1 MKRAR
6 IAALLGL
13 LGCAIG
19 VTSFVVA
26 LINLPQAT
34 VYAATQSTG
43 FRWERETGAQKLTPT
58 TSTALTIPAGTTN
71 AEFYVEGGDVLIRWN
86 GTAPVDSATG
96 AMKWPQGHFR
106 KEEND
111 RAKLTGLRLL
121 CASCTVWVNYSRE
134 RRSTDP
140 IP

>member
-1 MKRAR
+1 MKPLSPLRILAVIVAAIAILWAISFAWNAR
-6 IAALLGL
+6 
-13 LGCAIG
+13 
-19 VTSFVVA
+19 
-26 LINLPQAT
+26 
-34 VYAATQSTG
+34 AATQSTG

-71 AEFYVEGGDVLIRWN
+71 AEFYIEGGDVLVRWN

-111 RAKLTGLRLL
+111 AAKLSGLRLL

-134 RRSTDP
+134 RRNTDP
-140 IP
+140 VP